1 MNMET
6 VEFNDY
12 MSGILEMV
20 YEKIGSKMSTRQLVK
35 TNYFRIKTA
44 FYEDEK
50 PEIVV
55 NDILKKYK
63 KNINESSMI
72 NESKNFNEPIRMV
85 VRDITNIVKSKEYG
99 SYSLPEDVPGSHNF
113 EYDFDND
120 HKKFN
125 ISRSYNIP
133 PFSIEL
139 TYDAN
144 FNMDEPY
151 MVNAAILY
159 DNETIS
165 MVVII
170 NPEHFPQLMYDLIA
184 DVNDLVAHEIEHVF
198 QEFGMRPE
206 EEVHYK
212 EEGEEEPEGVEYYTQ
227 KHEIPAQLK
236 GIIRV
241 AKLRKQ
247 PIEQVIMDW
256 FKRSKYAHQLNDE
269 EINYIVDFLSNEYKQ
284 RYGTV

>member
-1 MNMET
+1 MSMQS

-12 MSGILEMV
+12 LNGILEMV
-20 YEKIGSKMSTRQLVK
+20 YEKIDTKAGARQVVK
-35 TNYFRIKTA
+35 ANYYKIKSS
-44 FYEDEK
+44 FYEDVN
-50 PEIVV
+50 PETVV
-55 NDILKKYK
+55 DDILKPYK
-63 KNINESSMI
+63 RYIKESVIINEVKGI
-72 NESKNFNEPIRMV
+72 DEPIRRV

-99 SYSLPEDVPGSHNF
+99 EYYLPEDVKGSNVY
-113 EYDFDND
+113 EYDFDSD
-120 HKKFN
+120 FKKFN
-125 ISRSYNIP
+125 TSRSYNIP

-151 MVNAAILY
+151 MVNASLLD
-159 DNETIS
+159 DNETIG

-198 QEFGMRPE
+198 QEYGMRPE

-227 KHEIPAQLK
+227 KHEIPAELK

-269 EINYIVDFLSNEYKQ
+269 EINYMVNFLSNEYKQ

>member
-1 MNMET
+1 MET

-12 MSGILEMV
+12 ISGILEMV
-20 YEKIGSKMSTRQLVK
+20 HEKIGSKMDAKRLIK

-63 KNINESSMI
+63 KHISESLMI
-72 NESKNFNEPIRMV
+72 NESKNFNEPIRMI
-85 VRDITNIVKSKEYG
+85 VRDITNIIKSKEYG
-99 SYSLPEDVPGSHNF
+99 YYHLPEELSYSHTF
-113 EYDFDND
+113 EYDFNND
-120 HKKFN
+120 YEKFN
-125 ISRSYNIP
+125 INRSYNIP
-133 PFSIEL
+133 SFSIEL

-151 MVNAAILY
+151 MANAEIL
-159 DNETIS
+159 DDDSTIS
-165 MVVII
+165 MVIII
-170 NPEHFPQLMYDLIA
+170 NPKHFPQLMYDLIA
-184 DVNDLVAHEIEHVF
+184 DINDLVAHEIEHKF
-198 QEFGMRPE
+198 QDYGMRPE
-206 EEVHYK
+206 GEVNYRKKHEK
-212 EEGEEEPEGVEYYTQ
+212 EPEGIDYYTQ
-227 KHEIPAQLK
+227 KHEVPAQLK

-269 EINYIVDFLSNEYKQ
+269 EINYMVDFLSNEYKQ

>member
-20 YEKIGSKMSTRQLVK
+20 YEKIGSKMGARQLVK

-50 PEIVV
+50 PESVV
-55 NDILKKYK
+55 DNILKPYK
-63 KNINESSMI
+63 RYIKESVMI
-72 NESKNFNEPIRMV
+72 NEVKSIDEPIRMI

-99 SYSLPEDVPGSHNF
+99 SYSLPEDIPGSHNF

-120 HKKFN
+120 YKKFN

-151 MVNAAILY
+151 MVNAALLD
-159 DNETIS
+159 DNETIG

-198 QEFGMRPE
+198 QEYGMRPE
-206 EEVHYK
+206 DEVHYK
-212 EEGEEEPEGVEYYTQ
+212 EEGEEEPDGIEYYTQ
-227 KHEIPAQLK
+227 KHEIPAELK

-269 EINYIVDFLSNEYKQ
+269 EINYMVNFLSNEYKQ

>member
-1 MNMET
+1 MET

-44 FYEDEK
+44 FYEYEK

>member
-1 MNMET
+1 MET

-20 YEKIGSKMSTRQLVK
+20 YKKIGSKMGARQLVK

-50 PEIVV
+50 PEMVV
-55 NDILKKYK
+55 NDILKEHKK
-63 KNINESSMI
+63 HINESLIINETKNINE
-72 NESKNFNEPIRMV
+72 PIRLI

-99 SYSLPEDVPGSHNF
+99 SYSLPEDIPGSHNF

-120 HKKFN
+120 YKKFN

-151 MVNAAILY
+151 MVNAALLD
-159 DNETIS
+159 DNETIG

-198 QEFGMRPE
+198 QEYGMRPE
-206 EEVHYK
+206 DEIHYK
-212 EEGEEEPEGVEYYTQ
+212 EEGEEEPDGIEYYTQ

-269 EINYIVDFLSNEYKQ
+269 EINYMVNFLSNEYKQ